1 MPVCCRCNASGQ
13 CKNCSCKKSKKRCLN
28 CLPSRRGHCA
38 NAPSDTSS
46 LETQRPQAQS
56 LRRDGLP
63 EVPNG
68 GSNPPEVNEEPT
80 AAANFT
86 PANFTP
92 ANFAP
97 TLEEPEFTPTFT
109 SAENTPALWGEDLPA
124 YLPPAAANFKW
135 GVLDAESFAQSVNAI
150 YDEVVHWK
158 RNLFKIPSGKAG
170 RMFFQELT
178 RLFTAYAENSAL
190 QSTALKAAM
199 IMQTLL
205 LQKPHQ
211 RSKTKDHSTHLECR
225 LKLWAQG
232 SLDELLSESRTIQQK
247 AMRAQKG
254 VHPPQVL
261 ARSFAKLMMQGKVKA
276 ALRLIDSESNGGPLQ
291 LES

>member
-135 GVLDAESFAQSVNAI
+135 GVLDAESFAQSVNAT
-150 YDEVVHWK
+150 YEEVVHWK
-158 RNLFKIPSGKAG
+158 RNLSKIPSGKAG
-170 RMFFQELT
+170 RMFVEELT
-178 RLFTAYAENSAL
+178 RL
-190 QSTALKAAM
+190 
-199 IMQTLL
+199 
-205 LQKPHQ
+205 
-211 RSKTKDHSTHLECR
+211 HSLC
-225 LKLWAQG
+225 
-232 SLDELLSESRTIQQK
+232 
-247 AMRAQKG
+247 
-254 VHPPQVL
+254 
-261 ARSFAKLMMQGKVKA
+261 
-276 ALRLIDSESNGGPLQ
+276 
-291 LES
+291 